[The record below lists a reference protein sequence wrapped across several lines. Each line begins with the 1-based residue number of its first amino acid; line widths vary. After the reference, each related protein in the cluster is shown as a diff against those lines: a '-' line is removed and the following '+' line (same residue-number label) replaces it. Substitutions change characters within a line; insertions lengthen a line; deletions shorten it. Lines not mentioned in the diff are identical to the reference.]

1 MLYML
6 YNFLK
11 KIKKQRS
18 NVNRNQRY
26 MWGIDMTL
34 TLEKKFDREKFIKI
48 KKNQNFF
55 NFIFTFGNKYILIIH
70 VSWSKFKHV

>member
-1 MLYML
+1 
-6 YNFLK
+6 
-11 KIKKQRS
+11 
-18 NVNRNQRY
+18 

-48 KKNQNFF
+48 KKNQNFL